1 MFAVARLAPL
11 WPISRHA
18 IKPNWYW
25 LYLCGGLALMLYALC
40 KVWCPSV
47 VRVAEGVALLSG
59 VILFLA
65 SPGLRSS
72 RWCVLLGVCMLLQLA
87 VWGSA
92 MLTHPEW
99 SSHAP
104 TLDRLGKLFLF
115 LPLAVLMAGQRRNVL
130 VCWGLF
136 MLGLVLVVVTYPGG
150 LAYWRGALAGARV
163 DFDIRNA
170 QHTAMYFGVALL
182 MLTLLAKHWLLT
194 TQGLRLW
201 RLVPWTLALLISL
214 LMIYVTQTRAIVL
227 GLLLSLVVLA
237 LTVAGVKWRRGRL
250 SKKIVVAAGIL
261 LLLLLPLVGKVVEV
275 VKVRMQSE
283 AQTSQLILQ
292 GRWHEVP
299 YSSIGI
305 RVQTWLVALERIQ
318 ERPLLGWGN
327 KARSEVIRQSTTLPD
342 EIKREFGHLHN
353 YFLETQLSYGLAGS
367 LFLLCFFAYLAQA
380 VYRAWR
386 AGILEDEWAL
396 FALGF
401 FIYWLFINNFE
412 SYLSFNSG
420 VFTFGLV
427 AGGLLTRVLNG
438 SAGQASAVPVRSSAA
453 VTAAG

>member
-40 KVWCPSV
+40 
-47 VRVAEGVALLSG
+47 
-59 VILFLA
+59 
-65 SPGLRSS
+65 
-72 RWCVLLGVCMLLQLA
+72 LGVCMLLQLA

-227 GLLLSLVVLA
+227 GLL
-237 LTVAGVKWRRGRL
+237 WRRGRL

-342 EIKREFGHLHN
+342 EVKREYGHLHN

-438 SAGQASAVPVRSSAA
+438 SAGHASGEPVRASAA

>member
-1 MFAVARLAPL
+1 MFPVSRLIQL
-11 WPISRHA
+11 WPVSRQSV
-18 IKPNWYW
+18 KPSWYG
-25 LYLCGGLALMLYALC
+25 LYLCGAVALMLYALC
-40 KVWCPSV
+40 KVWCPSIARV
-47 VRVAEGVALLSG
+47 VEGPALLSG
-59 VILFLA
+59 FILFLA
-65 SPGLRSS
+65 SPRLRLS
-72 RWCVLLGVCMLLQLA
+72 RWCALFGVCMLLQLA

-136 MLGLVLVVVTYPGG
+136 MLGLVLVVVTYSGG
-150 LAYWRGALAGARV
+150 LAYWQGALAGARV

-182 MLTLLAKHWLLT
+182 
-194 TQGLRLW
+194 
-201 RLVPWTLALLISL
+201 ISL

-227 GLLLSLVVLA
+227 GLLLSLAVLV
-237 LTVAGVKWRRGRL
+237 LTVAGVKWRRGHL
-250 SKKIVVAAGIL
+250 SKKIVLVAGVL
-261 LLLLLPLVGKVVEV
+261 LLLLLPLVGKVVDV

-283 AQTSQLILQ
+283 TQTSQLILQ

-327 KARSEVIRQSTTLPD
+327 KARSQVIQQSTTLPD

-367 LFLLCFFAYLAQA
+367 LFLLCFFAYLAHA
-380 VYRAWR
+380 IYRAWQT
-386 AGILEDEWAL
+386 GLIEDEWAL
-396 FALGF
+396 FGLSF
-401 FIYWLFINNFE
+401 WVYWLFINNFE

-420 VFTFGLV
+420 VFIFGLV
-427 AGGLLTRVLNG
+427 MAGLLTRVLNG
-438 SAGQASAVPVRSSAA
+438 SPVATSLQVEESLPPVTPAG
-453 VTAAG
+453 